1 MEKYTTKQ
9 GDTWDTIAL
18 KVYNS
23 EKRMD
28 LLMQSNFN
36 ILEYVVFPAGITV
49 DIPEILE
56 AKSDLPIWRRQ

>member
-36 ILEYVVFPAGITV
+36 LLEYVVFPAGITV

-56 AKSDLPIWRRQ
+56 AKSDLPIWRIQ